1 MRLFGFLAVASAYT
15 FILAPVI
22 FVILISFSADSFVR
36 FPPSGWSLKW
46 YSGLFAHSSFRAALA
61 TSLEIASLV
70 TCLAMLIG
78 VPAAFAIVRM
88 RKGREGLYGLLTAP
102 QLMPSVVLGLALLLV
117 FAPNHLVATKSG
129 VVIAHLVITLP
140 FVIRVLVT
148 AFGAVTRD
156 YEDAAATL
164 GASPAVVFRRITLPL
179 IVPGL
184 LSAGAIAF
192 IVSFD
197 ETVVTIFL
205 SGPRFT
211 TLPVEIYNYVS
222 YKTDPLI
229 AALSTFLL
237 VATALLVTLVERS
250 MGLMRAVGR

>member
-1 MRLFGFLAVASAYT
+1 MRVLGFLAVACAYA
-15 FILAPVI
+15 FILAPVV
-22 FVILISFSADSFVR
+22 FVVLISFSADAFVR

-46 YSGLFAHSSFRAALA
+46 YSGLFVHASFRAALA
-61 TSLEIASLV
+61 TSLEIASVV

-78 VPAAFAIVRM
+78 VPAAFSVVRM
-88 RKGREGLYGLLTAP
+88 RKAREALYGILTAP

-117 FAPNHLVATKSG
+117 FAPSHLVATKSG
-129 VVIAHLVITLP
+129 VVIAHVVVTLP
-140 FVIRVLVT
+140 FVVRVLVT
-148 AFGAVTRD
+148 AFGTVTTD
-156 YEDAAATL
+156 YENAAATL
-164 GASPAVVFRRITLPL
+164 GASPIVVFRRITLPL
-179 IVPGL
+179 IAPGL
-184 LSAGAIAF
+184 LSAAAIAF